1 MIEIT
6 EHGRIREIRLNR
18 PPVNALN
25 PELVGQL
32 TRSLENAHSES
43 DAIVLSGRQGM
54 FSAGLDVVELLQ
66 LDRQAMTLF
75 WQSFIKLLEVI
86 ACSPVPVAVAITGHS
101 PAGGAVVSMMAD
113 YRVMSRGG
121 FKIGLNE
128 TGVGLI
134 VPVLLQDAMVRLV
147 GPRIAEK
154 MVVAGTLVDP
164 QQALEIGF
172 IDALETG
179 YEETIQHA
187 LQWCEQILALPRH
200 AMMGNRVIARAH
212 FKREFDTRTNETVQ
226 GFVENWF
233 SAETQDVLNSFVA
246 KLKSRK

>member
-6 EHGRIREIRLNR
+6 DHGRIREICLNR

-25 PELVGQL
+25 PELVRQL
-32 TRSLENAHSES
+32 IQSLENAGSAC
-43 DAIVLSGRQGM
+43 DAVVLSGQQGM

-66 LDRQAMTLF
+66 LDRQTMTGF
-75 WQSFIKLLEVI
+75 WASFIKLLQVT
-86 ACSPVPVAVAITGHS
+86 ACSPVPVAVAITGHA

-113 YRVMSRGG
+113 YRVMSSGG

-134 VPVLLQDAMVRLV
+134 VPALLQNAMVRLV

-154 MVVAGTLVDP
+154 MLVAGTLVDP
-164 QQALEIGF
+164 QHALEIGF

-179 YEETIQHA
+179 YEETVQHA
-187 LQWCEQILALPRH
+187 VQWCEQMLALPRH
-200 AMMGNRVIARAH
+200 AMMGNRAIARAQ
-212 FKREFDTRTNETVQ
+212 FKHQFDTLTNASVQ
-226 GFVENWF
+226 GFVKNWF
-233 SAETQDVLNSFVA
+233 SVETQDVLNSFVA
-246 KLKSRK
+246 KLKGRK